1 MNNGNGTASVRW
13 KGASLIVAA
22 VLFITAAM
30 MFVPAFQS
38 DAAEQHFDEEVDWYG
53 YYPHI
58 ELRGLTQA
66 EYVIW
71 NFGDGS
77 EEVRVDVTNDNP
89 NAGTEHQFPKGVK
102 ADYYVTATIYNTYN
116 DGSGEQQGVTT
127 MVLLGHVLGY
137 PEITFDT
144 QGGIP
149 ETIPMYT
156 GTKSSYIL
164 PEDARPADPVKTG
177 YTFTGWY
184 TEQSCT
190 AESKVDFAKFTFNKH
205 ITLYAGW
212 DANEYTITFDLGDV
226 EGTAPESQA
235 VEYGK
240 LIQQPANPVDSSE
253 DARTFLGWYYN
264 DTLWSF
270 TTPVEGDMTLVA
282 HWSEPG
288 VEYVTVTFDADG
300 GTAGQS
306 SIPAE
311 VGTEIELP
319 SATRDGY
326 TFDGWFL
333 GDVKIGDAGD
343 SYTVNEAVTLTAHWT
358 EIVVPGGDDDDTSDG
373 GNILYLVGTIVC
385 GILAVVSL
393 ALGSR
398 TNWYSVIGTVVFVLI
413 AAVLV
418 MLYMEVI

>member
-1 MNNGNGTASVRW
+1 MNNGNGTASARW
-13 KGASLIVAA
+13 KGASLIMAA
-22 VLFITAAM
+22 VLLMTAAL
-30 MFVPAFQS
+30 MFAPVSQS
-38 DAAEQHFDEEVDWYG
+38 DAAEQHFDEEVTGYG
-53 YYPHI
+53 YHPYI
-58 ELRGLTQA
+58 ELRGLTQT

-71 NFGDGS
+71 DFDDDS
-77 EEVRVDVTNDNP
+77 EPVRVDITDENP
-89 NAGTEHQFPKGVK
+89 TAGVDHVFPAIG
-102 ADYYVTATIYNTYN
+102 DYYVTATLYNTYD

-127 MVLLGHVLGY
+127 KVLLYHIMGY
-137 PEITFDT
+137 PVVTFDPQNGSAT
-144 QGGIP
+144 STYTGESSNYVIP
-149 ETIPMYT
+149 EE
-156 GTKSSYIL
+156 S
-164 PEDARPADPVKTG
+164 RPADPVRTG

-184 TEQSCT
+184 TEPTC
-190 AESKVDFAKFTFNKH
+190 ENLFDMAKTGVNKH

-226 EGTAPESQA
+226 EGTAPESQT

-240 LIQQPANPVDSSE
+240 LIQQPVNPVDPSE

-300 GTAGQS
+300 GIAGQS

-343 SYTVNEAVTLTAHWT
+343 SYTVNEAATLTAHWT

-373 GNILYLVGTIVC
+373 GNILYLVGAIVC
-385 GILAVVSL
+385 GILAVVCL

-398 TNWYSVIGTVVFVLI
+398 TNWYSVIGIVVFVLI